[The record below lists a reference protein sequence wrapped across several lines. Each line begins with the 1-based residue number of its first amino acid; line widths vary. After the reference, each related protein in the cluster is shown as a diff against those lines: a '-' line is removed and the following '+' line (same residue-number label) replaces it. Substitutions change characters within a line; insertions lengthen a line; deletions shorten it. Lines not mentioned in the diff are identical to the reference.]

1 MILVNCAWRQSDI
14 VTVIENIKIEDN
26 YVFKLQKI
34 EGMRMFFE
42 SIIKDDRQGMVMIKK
57 AIKTIPGYQALFI
70 NIVPVVNSSVFEGYF
85 L

>member
-1 MILVNCAWRQSDI
+1 MILVNCVWRQADI
-14 VTVIENIKIEDN
+14 VEVVENIKIENN

-70 NIVPVVNSSVFEGYF
+70 NIVPVVNGSVFEGYF

>member
-1 MILVNCAWRQSDI
+1 MILVNCVRRQADI
-14 VTVIENIKIEDN
+14 VEVVENVKIENN

-70 NIVPVVNSSVFEGYF
+70 NIVPVVNGSVFEGYF

>member
-1 MILVNCAWRQSDI
+1 MILVNCVWRQADI
-14 VTVIENIKIEDN
+14 VEVVENVKIENN

-70 NIVPVVNSSVFEGYF
+70 NIVPVVNGSVFEGYF

>member
-1 MILVNCAWRQSDI
+1 MILVNCVWRQADI
-14 VTVIENIKIEDN
+14 VEVVENIKIENN

-70 NIVPVVNSSVFEGYF
+70 NIVPVVNGIVFEGYF

>member
-1 MILVNCAWRQSDI
+1 MILVNCVWRQADI
-14 VTVIENIKIEDN
+14 VEVVENVKIENN

-57 AIKTIPGYQALFI
+57 Q
-70 NIVPVVNSSVFEGYF
+70 
-85 L
+85 

>member
-1 MILVNCAWRQSDI
+1 MILVNCVWRQSDI

-42 SIIKDDRQGMVMIKK
+42 SLINDDKKGMMMVKR
-57 AIKTIPGYQALFI
+57 AIKTIPGYQALVI
-70 NIVPVVNSSVFEGYF
+70 NVVPVVNSSVFEGYF

>member
-1 MILVNCAWRQSDI
+1 MILVNCVWRQADI
-14 VTVIENIKIEDN
+14 VEVVDNIKIENN

-70 NIVPVVNSSVFEGYF
+70 NIVPVVNGSVFEGYF

>member
-1 MILVNCAWRQSDI
+1 MILVNCVWRQADI
-14 VTVIENIKIEDN
+14 VEVVENVKIENN
-26 YVFKLQKI
+26 YVFKFQKI

-70 NIVPVVNSSVFEGYF
+70 NIVPVVNGSVFEGYF

>member
-1 MILVNCAWRQSDI
+1 MILVNCVWRQSDI

-70 NIVPVVNSSVFEGYF
+70 NIVPVVNGSVFEGYF

>member
-1 MILVNCAWRQSDI
+1 MILVNCVWRQSDI
-14 VTVIENIKIEDN
+14 VEVVENIKIENN

-70 NIVPVVNSSVFEGYF
+70 NIVPVVNGSVFEGYF